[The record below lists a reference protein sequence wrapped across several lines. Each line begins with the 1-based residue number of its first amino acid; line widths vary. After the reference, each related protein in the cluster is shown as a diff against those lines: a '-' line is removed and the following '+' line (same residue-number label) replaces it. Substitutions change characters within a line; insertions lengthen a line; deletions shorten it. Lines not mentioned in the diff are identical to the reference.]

1 MRRRFIFAAL
11 VAALLMLAMLGFL
24 LRIGR
29 PATI

>member
-11 VAALLMLAMLGFL
+11 VAALLMLAMLGFV

-29 PATI
+29 LATI